1 MIFIATCR
9 NSVFLL
15 SSIDT
20 PGVISRVSNLFKGH
34 PDLIVGF
41 NTFLPPG
48 FKIEVHGQNEIN
60 IQGPAQHSHTL
71 QQIAMRHNAA
81 AAAVSQI
88 WNKLNNRNIYYIH
101 ILFCY
106 RQIITPVL
114 NHQILLILNDLL
126 HLVVEHP
133 MFQKLVLYYPFTI
146 Y

>member
-1 MIFIATCR
+1 MNSFWCLINIF
-9 NSVFLL
+9 SSF
-15 SSIDT
+15 SIDT

-81 AAAVSQI
+81 AAAAV
-88 WNKLNNRNIYYIH
+88 RFYTYI
-101 ILFCY
+101 IL
-106 RQIITPVL
+106 
-114 NHQILLILNDLL
+114 
-126 HLVVEHP
+126 
-133 MFQKLVLYYPFTI
+133 
-146 Y
+146 

>member
-1 MIFIATCR
+1 MCYGYNDIH
-9 NSVFLL
+9 SHMHVYLS

-81 AAAVSQI
+81 AAAVSQ
-88 WNKLNNRNIYYIH
+88 
-101 ILFCY
+101 
-106 RQIITPVL
+106 TM
-114 NHQILLILNDLL
+114 D
-126 HLVVEHP
+126 
-133 MFQKLVLYYPFTI
+133 
-146 Y
+146 

>member
-1 MIFIATCR
+1 MCCQHTSIVMCIAPAGTPILYHIQYHIPNLVLRIFTASGWKLDIIM
-9 NSVFLL
+9 NSFWCLINIF
-15 SSIDT
+15 SSFSIDT

-81 AAAVSQI
+81 AAAAVRFYTYS
-88 WNKLNNRNIYYIH
+88 
-101 ILFCY
+101 IL
-106 RQIITPVL
+106 
-114 NHQILLILNDLL
+114 
-126 HLVVEHP
+126 
-133 MFQKLVLYYPFTI
+133 
-146 Y
+146 